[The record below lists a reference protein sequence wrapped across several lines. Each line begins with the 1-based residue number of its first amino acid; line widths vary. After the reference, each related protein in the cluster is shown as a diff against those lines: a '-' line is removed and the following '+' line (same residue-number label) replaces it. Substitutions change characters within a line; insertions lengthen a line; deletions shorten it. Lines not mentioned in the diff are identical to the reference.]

1 MGRKLAVFVVSAV
14 GIAIC
19 LAVMSLVAQAAQDQ
33 QAQQALGM
41 ARYRAS
47 DAEGGSTKAGYEQA
61 HTDLEQAVRNEND
74 TWQQFMDDPEG

>member
-1 MGRKLAVFVVSAV
+1 MGKKYEAY
-14 GIAIC
+14 
-19 LAVMSLVAQAAQDQ
+19 Q

-47 DAEGGSTKAGYEQA
+47 DAEGGSTGDAYKQA

>member
-1 MGRKLAVFVVSAV
+1 MGKKYEAY
-14 GIAIC
+14 
-19 LAVMSLVAQAAQDQ
+19 Q

-74 TWQQFMDDPEG
+74 TWEQFIEDPEG

>member
-1 MGRKLAVFVVSAV
+1 MGKKYEAY
-14 GIAIC
+14 
-19 LAVMSLVAQAAQDQ
+19 Q

-47 DAEGGSTKAGYEQA
+47 DAEGGSTGDAYKQA
-61 HTDLEQAVRNEND
+61 HTDLEQAVLNEND